1 MRSYLVNDMPQNYEV
16 VLRQQ
21 EELFNALI
29 KAKQVDEA
37 SGKSKDEYCILCVHD
52 PIYTIGKRT
61 VEDNF
66 LLNTQSLPAP
76 VYKTNR
82 GGEVTFHGHGQWVG
96 YPIFD
101 LEQHGIGLK
110 HHIERLE
117 EAIIFVLSHYGI
129 NSHRS
134 DKGAGIW
141 VGDAK
146 ICAIGVRASR
156 YVTMH
161 GFALNVNTDLSYY
174 NAIVPCGIRN
184 ASVTSMQDQLGQD
197 IDMLEVSQWIIHAM
211 DMCYP

>member
-1 MRSYLVNDMPQNYEV
+1 MRSYLVNDNPQEYGA

-21 EELFNALI
+21 EKLFYALI
-29 KAKQVDEA
+29 EAKQEKSRANIREDEH
-37 SGKSKDEYCILCVHD
+37 CILCVHE

-61 VEDNF
+61 VESNF

-101 LEQHGIGLK
+101 LEQHRIGLK
-110 HHIERLE
+110 HHIERIE
-117 EAIIFVLSHYGI
+117 EAIIHTLSKYGI
-129 NSHRS
+129 KSHRS
-134 DKGAGIW
+134 EKGAGIW
-141 VGDAK
+141 VGNAK

-174 NAIVPCGIRN
+174 DAIVPCGIRN
-184 ASVTSMQDQLGQD
+184 ASVTSMQDQLGTE
-197 IDMLEVSQWIIHAM
+197 IDMLEVSQWLIHAI
-211 DMCYP
+211 DKFYP

>member
-1 MRSYLVNDMPQNYEV
+1 MRSYLVNDNPQEYGA

-21 EELFNALI
+21 EKLFHALI
-29 KAKQVDEA
+29 ETKQD
-37 SGKSKDEYCILCVHD
+37 KSKANRREDEHCILCVHE

-61 VEDNF
+61 VESNF

-110 HHIERLE
+110 HHIERIE
-117 EAIIFVLSHYGI
+117 EAIIHTLSKYGI
-129 NSHRS
+129 KSHRS
-134 DKGAGIW
+134 EKGAGIW
-141 VGDAK
+141 VGNAK

-174 NAIVPCGIRN
+174 DAIVPCGIRN
-184 ASVTSMQDQLGQD
+184 ASVTSMQEQLGAE
-197 IDMLEVSQWIIHAM
+197 IDMLEVSQWLIHAI
-211 DMCYP
+211 DKFYP

>member
-1 MRSYLVNDMPQNYEV
+1 M
-16 VLRQQ
+16 
-21 EELFNALI
+21 I
-29 KAKQVDEA
+29 KAKLVNEA
-37 SGKSKDEYCILCVHD
+37 SEQTRDEYCILCVHD

-61 VEDNF
+61 VESNF
-66 LLNTQSLPAP
+66 LLNTQLLPAP

-117 EAIIFVLSHYGI
+117 EAIIFTLSNYGI

-134 DKGAGIW
+134 EKGAGIW
-141 VGDAK
+141 VDNAK

-156 YVTMH
+156 FVTMH
-161 GFALNVNTDLSYY
+161 GFALNINTDLSYY

-184 ASVTSMQDQLGQD
+184 ASVTSMQDQLGQE
-197 IDMLEVSQWIIHAM
+197 IDMLEVSQWLIHAL
-211 DMCYP
+211 DKFYP